1 MRAGRSARPAAPRS
15 TRAARPG
22 EFLAGDAVRGIAMV
36 CVLLLHLAGG
46 ALVLT
51 NLYTPNSFASY
62 GRISGAAMYE
72 LELAVPMFFV
82 LSGYLISRPW
92 IRAYV
97 LGKPAPSLR
106 RYVRNRVVRIVPV
119 FWVLGAVMLA
129 LYGTYG
135 SSPFD
140 LFTIF
145 SFAQIYHK
153 SGAQLVLLGP
163 AWSVDVE
170 VAFYVIV
177 PVAAF
182 AFASATRRV
191 GIHLGRDLGRR
202 GRVALILSLVAV
214 AAVASAWLQSKK
226 YGTPWTF
233 SPFATFYS
241 FAPGIA
247 LAALEIEVTGVLGRR
262 RPRLLAPALAL
273 CAAVLAVAMA
283 IATVSN
289 HRAMIQTRGELA
301 VALACGLAV
310 AALLTRQVVRG
321 DSPRWVNNRATRW
334 LGEASYPCY
343 LVQGATFAS
352 GVTIIGRV
360 GGGPWINLLVM
371 GAFVLPVTVAVGS
384 FVHVTFERPVNVW
397 GRGRRPRVPV
407 PAAEAPVETG
417 RLDQPVLASVA
428 VTPPEAR

>member
-1 MRAGRSARPAAPRS
+1 
-15 TRAARPG
+15 
-22 EFLAGDAVRGIAMV
+22 MV

-46 ALVLT
+46 ALVIT
-51 NLYTPNSFASY
+51 DLYQPNSFASY
-62 GRISGAAMYE
+62 GRIPGAAMYE

-97 LGKPAPSLR
+97 LGKPPPSLK

-129 LYGTYG
+129 LYGAYG

-140 LFTIF
+140 LLTIF
-145 SFAQIYHK
+145 GFGQIYHK
-153 SGAQLVLLGP
+153 SGAQLNLFGP
-163 AWSVDVE
+163 WWSVNVE

-177 PVAAF
+177 PAF
-182 AFASATRRV
+182 AFAFAFATRRIAV
-191 GIHLGRDLGRR
+191 HLGRELGRR
-202 GRVALILSLVAV
+202 ARVVTILSLLIV

-226 YGTPWTF
+226 YGTTWTF
-233 SPFATFYS
+233 SPPATFYS

-247 LAALEIEVTGVLGRR
+247 LAALEVEVTGVLARR

-273 CAAVLAVAMA
+273 CAAVLAVVMA

-289 HRAMIQTRGELA
+289 HRAQIQTRGELA

-310 AALLTRQVVRG
+310 ASLLTRQIVKG

-343 LVQGATFAS
+343 LVQGATFVS

-371 GAFVLPVTVAVGS
+371 GAFVLPVTLAVGG
-384 FVHVTFERPVNVW
+384 FVHVSFERPVNVW

-407 PAAEAPVETG
+407 PAVEAPVETG
-417 RLDQPVLASVA
+417 RVDQPVLASVA